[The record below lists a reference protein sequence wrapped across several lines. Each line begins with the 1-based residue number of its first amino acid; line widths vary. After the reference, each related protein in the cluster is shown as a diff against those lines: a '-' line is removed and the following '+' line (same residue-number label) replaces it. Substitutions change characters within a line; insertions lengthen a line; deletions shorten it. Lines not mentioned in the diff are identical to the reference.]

1 MPELAFEVEGAAAV
15 PFCATPTLGLDLRV
29 VNRMDDRVQSVA
41 LDCQVRIEAHRRR
54 YGQDE
59 RERLTELFGE
69 PARWSQ
75 TVRSLLWTHAHASVP
90 PFTGAVR
97 VRLPVPC
104 TADFNVVAAKYFHA
118 LDGGAVPI
126 SLLFSGTVF
135 YSDAAGALTVARIP
149 WSAEA
154 AFDLPV
160 GTWHEL
166 LDHYFPNTAW
176 LTLRL
181 DTFDRLQAYRARRGL
196 PTWDRAL
203 EELLECAAEESLP

>member
-1 MPELAFEVEGAAAV
+1 MPELAFEVAGAAAV

-29 VNRMDDRVQSVA
+29 VNRLDDRVQSVA

-54 YGQDE
+54 YGDAE
-59 RERLTELFGE
+59 RERLIELFGE

-90 PFTGAVR
+90 PFEGATTVA
-97 VRLPVPC
+97 LHVPC
-104 TADFNVVAAKYFHA
+104 TADFNVLAAKYFHA

-135 YSDAAGALTVARIP
+135 YTGAGGGLAVVRIP
-149 WSAEA
+149 WNAEA

-160 GTWHEL
+160 ATWHEL

-181 DTFDRLQAYRARRGL
+181 DTFDRLQAYRVRRGL

-203 EELLECAAEESLP
+203 EELLESAAEEIRP